1 MKKIL
6 YNNNNPCNILRSLK
20 TKLQFTCC
28 GLMVLAWFLETG
40 LAIRAPPLFM
50 VVGGLDGDTETE
62 RSNFLFNLF
71 CSASFKDANDVKE
84 PF

>member
-1 MKKIL
+1 
-6 YNNNNPCNILRSLK
+6 
-20 TKLQFTCC
+20 
-28 GLMVLAWFLETG
+28 MVLAWFLETG

>member
-20 TKLQFTCC
+20 MKLQFTCC

-40 LAIRAPPLFM
+40 LAIRAPPFM
-50 VVGGLDGDTETE
+50 VGGLDGDTEID